1 MADIFGIPTDFA
13 TGALGLA
20 GGLLTN
26 SANAEAAQENRDFQ
40 ERMSNTAY
48 QRQVADLQAAG
59 LNPMLAYIKGGGA
72 STPSGSQAVYQ
83 NPVSSAVEAYKS
95 PSQVALAQGQTSSAY
110 ASAAQSYASVEKM
123 DAEIKKI
130 GSEVENLD
138 ADTLNKIAQLPVIK
152 QTVKRIQAEIGE
164 IGARTSQAEAYTENL
179 VQEREKISAVVTNLA
194 EQNKLISAQVKTEA
208 GRQAML
214 QATAFKLRQEG
225 AITAAEYK
233 AMVDTKFFG
242 VLAREVKVGS
252 DVASSWVDKFLPW
265 KRGNSTSEESEH
277 IIRDKDGNV
286 VGRERYRSN
295 KSR

>member
-1 MADIFGIPTDFA
+1 MADIFGLPSDFA
-13 TGALGLA
+13 TGMLGLA

-72 STPSGSQAVYQ
+72 STPSGAQAVYQ
-83 NPVSSAVEAYKS
+83 NPVASAVEAYKA
-95 PSQVALAQGQTSSAY
+95 PSLVGLAHGQTSASH
-110 ASAAQSYASVEKM
+110 ASAAQAYASIEKI
-123 DAEIKKI
+123 DAEIKRI

-152 QTVKRIQAEIGE
+152 QTVKKITAEIDE
-164 IGARTSQAEAYTENL
+164 IGARTSQSEAATENL
-179 VQEREKISAVVTNLA
+179 VQERAKISAVVNNLA
-194 EQNKLISAQVKTEA
+194 EQNKLISSQVHTESA
-208 GRQAML
+208 RQAML
-214 QATAFKLRQEG
+214 QATAYKLRQEG

-252 DVASSWVDKFLPW
+252 DVASTWVDKFLPW
-265 KRGNSTSEESEH
+265 KRGNSTTEESER

-286 VGRERYRSN
+286 VGRDRYRSN
-295 KSR
+295 RSK

>member
-1 MADIFGIPTDFA
+1 
-13 TGALGLA
+13 
-20 GGLLTN
+20 LTN
-26 SANAEAAQENRDFQ
+26 SANAEQAQINRDFQ
-40 ERMSNTAY
+40 ETMSNTAY

-59 LNPMLAYIKGGGA
+59 LNPMLAYLKGGGA

-83 NPVSSAVEAYKS
+83 NPVSSAVEAYKG
-95 PSQVALAQGQTSSAY
+95 PSQVNLAQ
-110 ASAAQSYASVEKM
+110 ASAAQSYASIDKI

-130 GSEVENLD
+130 GAEVENID
-138 ADTLNKIAQLPVIK
+138 SDTLNKIAQLPVIK
-152 QTVKRIQAEIGE
+152 ETVRKIQAEIGE
-164 IGARTSQAEAYTENL
+164 IGARTSQSEAYTENL

-214 QATAFKLRQEG
+214 QATAYKVRQEG

-252 DVASSWVDKFLPW
+252 DVASTWVDKFLPW
-265 KRGNSTSEESEH
+265 KRGSSTTEESER
-277 IIRDKDGNV
+277 IIRDRNGNI
-286 VGRERYRSN
+286 VGRDRYRST
-295 KSR
+295 K

>member
-1 MADIFGIPTDFA
+1 MADILGLPSDFA

-26 SANAEAAQENRDFQ
+26 SSNAEAAQENRDFQ

-83 NPVSSAVEAYKS
+83 NPVSSAVEAYKA
-95 PSQVALAQGQTSSAY
+95 PSQVGLAHGQTSSAY
-110 ASAAQSYASVEKM
+110 ASAAQSYASVDKI

-152 QTVKRIQAEIGE
+152 QTVRKITAEIGE
-164 IGARTSQAEAYTENL
+164 IGARTSESETRTENL
-179 VQEREKISAVVTNLA
+179 VQERDRISAVVTNLA
-194 EQNKLISAQVKTEA
+194 EQNKLISEQVKTEA

-225 AITAAEYK
+225 QITAAEYK

-252 DVASSWVDKFLPW
+252 DVASTWVDKFLPW
-265 KRGNSTSEESEH
+265 KRGISTTEESER
-277 IIRDKDGNV
+277 IIRDKNDKV
-286 VGRERYRSN
+286 VGRERYRST
-295 KSR
+295 K